1 MLSEIALGQYFPGN
15 SALHRMDPRVKIVCL
30 LFFMVGIFVFSTA
43 ASYALFSAVLVCLII
58 LSGLPFRMMAKSV
71 KPLWWILL
79 FTFAIHLFSVPG
91 EEMFRFWK
99 FSVTWEGLRQ
109 GSFVS
114 LRLILLILFSS
125 LLTFTTSPL
134 KLTDGLEDLLSPFK
148 RIGVPSHELAMMM
161 TIALRFIPTILS
173 ETDKIIKAQR
183 ARGADF
189 SSGSLMARMKLF
201 VPILVPLFVSAFRRA
216 EELAIAMESRCY
228 RGGEGR
234 TRRKELCVG
243 FLDYLAMFFAVLLC
257 VVLIF
262 LQGKGW

>member
-15 SALHRMDPRVKIVCL
+15 SALHRMDSRVKIVCL

-91 EEMFRFWK
+91 EEIFRFWK

-189 SSGSLMARMKLF
+189 SSGSIAARMKLF

-216 EELAIAMESRCY
+216 EELAAAMESRCY

>member
-43 ASYALFSAVLVCLII
+43 ASYALFSTVLVCLII

-91 EEMFRFWK
+91 EEIFRFWK

-216 EELAIAMESRCY
+216 EELAAAMESRCY

-234 TRRKELCVG
+234 TRQKELCVG

-262 LQGKGW
+262 LQWKGW

>member
-30 LFFMVGIFVFSTA
+30 LFCMVEIFVFSTA
-43 ASYALFSAVLVCLII
+43 ASYALFSAVLVWLII
-58 LSGLPFRMMAKSV
+58 LSGLPFRMMARSV

-91 EEMFRFWK
+91 EEIFKIWK

-189 SSGSLMARMKLF
+189 SSGSIMERMKLF

-216 EELAIAMESRCY
+216 EELAAAMESRCY

-234 TRRKELCVG
+234 TRQKELCVG

-262 LQGKGW
+262 LQWKGW